1 MCGIAGIIK
10 ESGREVNINIL
21 KSMAA
26 KIEHR
31 GPDEEGFI
39 IKDSVG
45 LAIKRL
51 NIIDLSSGAQP
62 QTSIDGR
69 YQIVFNGEI
78 YNYKDLRDSL
88 SKKGYVFKNKSDT
101 ETILAAFFFYGAKAI
116 EMLDGMF
123 SFAIYDSKRKITT
136 LVRDRL
142 GVKPLYY
149 NFLKDGTVIFAS
161 EIKALTAYP
170 DFKPKFNPQA
180 LDNLLTFGFQLS
192 PGTFFK
198 GVSQVLPGHYLKIT
212 EKSIKQY
219 KYWDLDVSKPKLKS
233 SRKDISLMLK
243 EHLENAVEKRLVSD
257 VPVASYLSGGIDSSI
272 VSGIYSKLRGGD
284 IHTFS
289 IGFEDDRY
297 NELNFAQS
305 VSNFFSTKNT
315 SFNCKPKSSDFT
327 KLIYHLENPLV
338 TLLNLPLFYLS
349 QKVKDS
355 GFKVV
360 LSGDGSDE
368 FLGGYQYFR
377 QMKVF
382 DFIKRGKESPYRM
395 KLLSRLNNQADTELK
410 QRELF
415 NFFKLQ
421 QSKIN
426 IKELNFPYLFN
437 TLPNKQQFLSNE
449 INEIMQNES
458 NIDLIFNVEEINN
471 LPLMDQVFYME
482 TKLRL
487 LNLTLPLSDKMSMA
501 NSIENRS
508 PFLDY
513 KLVEFITQIPNHLK
527 IRGLNEKH
535 ILKNTFKDFLP
546 LEIIKRRKQP
556 LAASASWFLNLMKE
570 PVQYYTSD
578 AIIKEKGYFNPL
590 YLKFIK
596 SEKER
601 NSKIDYSALLLMVC
615 FMHLWDDLFI
625 QNKSI

>member
-10 ESGREVNINIL
+10 ESGKEVNINIL
-21 KSMAA
+21 KNMAS

-39 IKDSVG
+39 VKDAVG

-51 NIIDLSSGAQP
+51 KIIDLNSGAQP
-62 QTSIDGR
+62 QVSTDGR
-69 YQIVFNGEI
+69 YHIVFNGEI

-88 SKKGYVFKNKSDT
+88 SKKGYIFKSKSDT

-161 EIKALTAYP
+161 EIKALTVYP
-170 DFKPKFNPQA
+170 DFKTEFNPQA

-212 EKSIKQY
+212 DNSIKQY
-219 KYWDLDVSKPKLKS
+219 KYWDLDFSKPKLTS
-233 SRKDISLMLK
+233 SKEDISLILK
-243 EHLENAVEKRLVSD
+243 DHLENAVKKRLVSD

-272 VSGIYSKLRGGD
+272 VSGIYSKLKGGD

-289 IGFEDDRY
+289 IGFEDDKY
-297 NELNFAQS
+297 NELNFAKS
-305 VSNFFSTKNT
+305 VSDFFSTKNT
-315 SFNCKPKSSDFT
+315 SFSCQPETSDFK

-349 QKVKDS
+349 KKVNNA

-360 LSGDGSDE
+360 LSGDGADE
-368 FLGGYQYFR
+368 FLGGYHYFR

-395 KLLSRLNNQADTELK
+395 QLLSKLNNQINTGTKQLELY
-410 QRELF
+410 

-421 QSKIN
+421 QAKID
-426 IKELNFPYLFN
+426 IKTLKFPYLFN
-437 TLPNKQQFLSNE
+437 TLPNKQQFLSTG
-449 INEIMQNES
+449 INEIMQKES
-458 NIDLIFNVEEINN
+458 SIDLIFNVEEITD
-471 LPLMDQVFYME
+471 LPLMDQIFYME

-501 NSIENRS
+501 NSVENRS

-513 KLVEFITQIPNHLK
+513 KLIEFITQIPNHLK
-527 IRGLNEKH
+527 IRGLNEKY
-535 ILKNTFKDFLP
+535 ILKNAFKDFLP
-546 LEIIKRRKQP
+546 LEIIQRKKQP
-556 LAASASWFLNLMKE
+556 LSASASWFLNLMKE

-578 AIIKEKGYFNPL
+578 SIIKEKRYFNPL

-596 SEKER
+596 EEQKR
-601 NSKIDYSALLLMVC
+601 NGKTDYSALLLMVC